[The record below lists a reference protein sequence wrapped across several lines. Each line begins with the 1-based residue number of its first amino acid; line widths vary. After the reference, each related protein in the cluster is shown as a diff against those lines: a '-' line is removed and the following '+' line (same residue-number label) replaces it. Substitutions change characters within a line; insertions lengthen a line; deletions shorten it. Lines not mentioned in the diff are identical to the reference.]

1 MNFKVPKETEFLI
14 WTRHSIEK
22 MKFYGLSEQRI
33 KRVLKNPER
42 AEEGIAPGTVAL
54 MQRAGSKKHP
64 SEIWLMYA
72 LATNNKKLT
81 TNPYKK
87 IIISCWRYPGISKK
101 GEEIPIPEEIRSEIE
116 TELKKFKNNNG
127 KI

>member
-1 MNFKVPKETEFLI
+1 MKFKVPKETEFLI
-14 WTRHSIEK
+14 WTKHSIEK
-22 MKFYGLSEQRI
+22 MKFYGLSAQRI
-33 KRVLKNPER
+33 KRVLRNPER
-42 AEEGIAPGTVAL
+42 AEEGIAPETVAL

-81 TNPYKK
+81 TNTYKK